1 MKPTRLDPA
10 LAPRT
15 VHDAPAS
22 RPAEK
27 KATESWLQGLRASVR
42 PTLALAV
49 GYGLVGGVLVIVQ
62 AALLAWVVNAA
73 MLNRAGLAQVWPAL
87 AVLLAVFALR
97 FGAVRATENAAFAA
111 GASVRTD
118 LHARLLRHIHAL
130 GPSWV
135 QWQPRGALANDLV
148 TGIDALEGYYTRW
161 LPNRALTTLLPIAI
175 LAVVL
180 PSDWLSGLILL
191 VTAPLIPLFMILL
204 GKGAED
210 LNQQQW
216 RHLTRLSARFLDTL
230 QGLTTLKLFNAS
242 RREAQVVASISE
254 AYRESTMKVLRVAF
268 LSAVVLEFLA
278 TVSIAMVAVL
288 VGFHLL
294 YGKISFQ
301 HGFFV
306 LLIVPEF
313 YLPLRTLGAHYHAR
327 MEAIGAAERIMAVL
341 ALPLTST
348 EVRATVA
355 MSSDATATI
364 ASSADVLS
372 PAGMATTAPLV
383 LRAGNPP
390 TLSFESVCSAYTPGY
405 PILRDVSFTAQ
416 RGGITALVGPSGAG
430 KSTVLRL
437 LLGFA
442 PQDTGAILVDGRSLA
457 TYASQ
462 DWLAQVAWV
471 PQRGHV
477 FAGTVI
483 DNLRMAKPDA
493 THAEIRCAA
502 EQAGAHEFIS
512 ALPQGYDTP
521 LGEHGAGLS
530 GGEIQRLTLAR
541 AFLKNAP
548 VMLLDEPTAHLD
560 AHSRTIV
567 HQTLRHLAQ
576 RHTVLLIAHRLET
589 AQLAQHIVVLEAGRV
604 VQSGTHHQL
613 LAAPGLYARMA
624 AGADIERADETESL
638 V

>member
-1 MKPTRLDPA
+1 MKPTRLNAA

-15 VHDAPAS
+15 AHDSQAPRA
-22 RPAEK
+22 ATK
-27 KATESWLQGLRASVR
+27 KSTESWLQGLRASVR

-73 MLNRAGLAQVWPAL
+73 MLNHARLEQVWPAL

-111 GASVRTD
+111 GASVRTE

-180 PSDWLSGLILL
+180 PNDWLSALILL

-216 RHLTRLSARFLDTL
+216 RQLTRLSARFLDTL

-341 ALPLTST
+341 AIPVTSS
-348 EVRATVA
+348 EVTATVA
-355 MSSDATATI
+355 MGTC
-364 ASSADVLS
+364 
-372 PAGMATTAPLV
+372 APLTC
-383 LRAGNPP
+383 RADDPP
-390 TLSFESVCSAYTPGY
+390 TLSFGSVCSAYTPGY
-405 PILRDVSFTAQ
+405 PILRDVSFTAP

-442 PQDTGAILVDGRSLA
+442 TQDTGSIRVDGRLLA
-457 TYASQ
+457 TYSSH
-462 DWLAQVAWV
+462 DWLTQVAWV

-477 FAGTVI
+477 FAGSVLE
-483 DNLRMAKPDA
+483 NLRMAKPDA
-493 THAEIRCAA
+493 THAEIRRAA

-512 ALPQGYDTP
+512 ALPHGYDTP
-521 LGEHGAGLS
+521 LGERGAGLS

-541 AFLKNAP
+541 ALLKNAR
-548 VMLLDEPTAHLD
+548 VLLLDEPTAHLD

-567 HQTLRHLAQ
+567 HRTLRHLAQ
-576 RHTVLLIAHRLET
+576 HHTVLLVAHRLET

-604 VQSGTHHQL
+604 VQSGTHQQL

-624 AGADIERADETESL
+624 AGAHIERTDETEAI

>member
-1 MKPTRLDPA
+1 MKPTRLNAA

-15 VHDAPAS
+15 AHDSPAP
-22 RPAEK
+22 RPATK

-49 GYGLVGGVLVIVQ
+49 GYGLAGGVLVIVQ

-73 MLNRAGLAQVWPAL
+73 MLNHAGLAQVWPAL

-97 FGAVRATENAAFAA
+97 FGAVRATENTAFAA
-111 GASVRTD
+111 GASVRAD

-130 GPSWV
+130 GPGWV

-180 PSDWLSGLILL
+180 PSDSLSALILL

-216 RHLTRLSARFLDTL
+216 RQLTRLSARFLDTL

-341 ALPLTST
+341 ALPLTSSDVT
-348 EVRATVA
+348 ATVA
-355 MSSDATATI
+355 IGTCAPPTCRSDE
-364 ASSADVLS
+364 
-372 PAGMATTAPLV
+372 
-383 LRAGNPP
+383 PP
-390 TLSFESVCSAYTPGY
+390 TLSFELVCSAYTPGY
-405 PILRDVSFTAQ
+405 PILRDVSFTAP

-442 PQDTGAILVDGRSLA
+442 TQDTGAIRVDGRSLD
-457 TYASQ
+457 TYPSH
-462 DWLAQVAWV
+462 DWLTQVAWV

-477 FAGTVI
+477 FAGSVLE
-483 DNLRMAKPDA
+483 NLRMAKPDA
-493 THAEIRCAA
+493 THAEIRRAA

-512 ALPQGYDTP
+512 ALPRGYDTP
-521 LGEHGAGLS
+521 LGERGAGLS

-541 AFLKNAP
+541 AFLKNAR
-548 VMLLDEPTAHLD
+548 VLLLDEPTAHLD

-567 HQTLRHLAQ
+567 HHTLRHLAQ
-576 RHTVLLIAHRLET
+576 CHTVLLVAHRLET

-604 VQSGTHHQL
+604 VQSGTHQQL

-624 AGADIERADETESL
+624 AGAHIERTDETDAL

>member
-1 MKPTRLDPA
+1 MKPTRLNAA

-15 VHDAPAS
+15 AHDSPAP
-22 RPAEK
+22 RPATK
-27 KATESWLQGLRASVR
+27 KTTESWLQGLRASVR

-49 GYGLVGGVLVIVQ
+49 GYGLAGGVLVIVQ

-73 MLNRAGLAQVWPAL
+73 MLNHAGLAQVWPAL

-97 FGAVRATENAAFAA
+97 FGAVRATENTAFAA
-111 GASVRTD
+111 GASVRAD

-130 GPSWV
+130 GPGWV

-210 LNQQQW
+210 LSQQQW
-216 RHLTRLSARFLDTL
+216 WQLTRLSARFLDTL

-327 MEAIGAAERIMAVL
+327 MEAIGAAERIMSVL

-348 EVRATVA
+348 IA
-355 MSSDATATI
+355 MTA
-364 ASSADVLS
+364 S
-372 PAGMATTAPLV
+372 APLP
-383 LRAGNPP
+383 LRTGEPP
-390 TLSFESVCSAYTPGY
+390 ALSFESVCSAYTPGY
-405 PILRDVSFTAQ
+405 PILHDISFTAQ
-416 RGGITALVGPSGAG
+416 RGGITAIVGPSGAG

-437 LLGFA
+437 LLGFGTL
-442 PQDTGAILVDGRSLA
+442 DTGAIRVDGRSLA
-457 TYASQ
+457 TYASH
-462 DWLAQVAWV
+462 DWLTQVAWV
-471 PQRGHV
+471 PQRGYV
-477 FAGTVI
+477 FAGTVLE
-483 DNLRMAKPDA
+483 NLRMAKPDA
-493 THAEIRCAA
+493 THAQMRRAA

-512 ALPQGYDTP
+512 ALPHGYDTP

-548 VMLLDEPTAHLD
+548 VLLLDEPTANLD

-567 HQTLRHLAQ
+567 HHTLRHLAQ
-576 RHTVLLIAHRLET
+576 RHTVLLVAHRLET

-624 AGADIERADETESL
+624 AGADIERTDETEAI